1 MKPAICTIC
10 HNEVDKKKQD
20 YYKVDLIIK
29 GKKVTTD
36 YAHKVCH
43 QKKGMAQQQM
53 SEQLMNTFK
62 GLKNFATK
70 QGILPEEQFIVK

>member
-1 MKPAICTIC
+1 
-10 HNEVDKKKQD
+10 
-20 YYKVDLIIK
+20 
-29 GKKVTTD
+29 
-36 YAHKVCH
+36 
-43 QKKGMAQQQM
+43 MAQQQM